1 VKYLPN
7 ILTSLRLSSPILFIF
22 IIILVKNLHIQSF
35 LFFVVFLLMSISD
48 YFDGFLARKLNVT
61 SNFGKIFDPIS
72 DKILTSSAL
81 IYLCSINKEVLIP
94 SILIISREFLISGT
108 REYSLIANKKSVNVS
123 LLSKIKTSLQFV
135 ILSSFLILLSLE
147 KQLLFYKNVTY
158 YKLVDVCIY
167 GLWLVAILTLYTGF
181 QYCYYILQ
189 NKRIGNSK

>member
-1 VKYLPN
+1 MKYLPN
-7 ILTSLRLSSPILFIF
+7 ILTSLRLSSPILFTF
-22 IIILVKNLHIQSF
+22 VIILVENLYVQSL
-35 LFFVVFLLMSISD
+35 LFFIVFLLMSISD

-94 SILIISREFLISGT
+94 SILIIFREFLISGT
-108 REYSLIANKKSVNVS
+108 REYSLITNKKSVNVS

-147 KQLLFYKNVTY
+147 KQLSFYKNITY
-158 YKLVDVCIY
+158 YKLVNVCIY

-181 QYCYYILQ
+181 QYCYNVFQ